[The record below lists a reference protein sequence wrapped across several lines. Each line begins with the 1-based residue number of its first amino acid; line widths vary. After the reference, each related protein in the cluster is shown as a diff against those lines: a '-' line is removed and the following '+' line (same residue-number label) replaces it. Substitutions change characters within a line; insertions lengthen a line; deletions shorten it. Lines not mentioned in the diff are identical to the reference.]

1 MKKLNIFFLIL
12 FSSLFLFSC
21 GGNEETVKVNTD
33 AIGEA
38 DAQSP
43 EQGKESENIVKAT
56 INGKDMTFSFMDI
69 KSPND
74 KVFTLSESKDKKYTI
89 WGFELGTDAKLKE
102 KIAIMIINHDISNAQ
117 YPLTLPKGKIE
128 GKQIKLDLYVQKS
141 NVFIPYNNTDN
152 FNVTITKVS
161 DSSIEGTFA
170 GEVKNQGNRIIKIEN
185 GSFDI
190 KIQKMEMKLQ

>member
-12 FSSLFLFSC
+12 LSSLLLFSC
-21 GGNEETVKVNTD
+21 GGSEEVNKANTD

-43 EQGKESENIVKAT
+43 EQGKESENVVKAT
-56 INGKDMTFSFMDI
+56 VNGKSLTFSFMDM

-74 KVFTLSESKDKKYTI
+74 KVFTLSESKDGKYTL
-89 WGFELGTDAKLKE
+89 WGFELGTDNKLKE
-102 KIAIMIINHDISNAQ
+102 KISIMIINHNLTNAQ
-117 YPLTLPKGKIE
+117 FPLTIAKGKQE
-128 GKQIKLDLYVQKS
+128 GKQIKLDLYIQKS
-141 NVFIPYNNTDN
+141 NVFIPYTNTDN
-152 FNVTITKVS
+152 FDITFTKVTE
-161 DSSIEGTFA
+161 DRIEGTFA
-170 GEVKNQGNRIIKIEN
+170 GEVKNQGNKIIKIED